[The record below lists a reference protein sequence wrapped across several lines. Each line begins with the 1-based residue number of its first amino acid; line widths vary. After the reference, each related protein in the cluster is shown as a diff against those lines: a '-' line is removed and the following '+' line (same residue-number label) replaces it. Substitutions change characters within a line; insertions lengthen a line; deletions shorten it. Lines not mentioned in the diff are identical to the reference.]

1 MSLTSGVSDV
11 HSLSPSEQ
19 SISMPQSPRGW
30 RLPWQA
36 ARSPPV
42 RLKLGVMTQVHRRT
56 MPVQHREQPPPGE
69 GPLPPPR
76 PLPLGFLS
84 LQTGCAD
91 SRTTYMQMASEGT
104 DSASSPKPDVSGY
117 GQAAPGLAEQMQK
130 QVPVLPSPAGG
141 HSATPMLWRQSAE
154 LL

>member
-1 MSLTSGVSDV
+1 MFLTSGVSDV

-19 SISMPQSPRGW
+19 SISMPRSPRGW

-56 MPVQHREQPPPGE
+56 MPVQHRKQPPPRE
-69 GPLPPPR
+69 GPRPPPR

-91 SRTTYMQMASEGT
+91 SRTTCKWHLKAQTLRLLQSLMLLGMGRPPPALLSRCK
-104 DSASSPKPDVSGY
+104 SRCPCCHHL
-117 GQAAPGLAEQMQK
+117 LADTQL
-130 QVPVLPSPAGG
+130 LPCFGAN
-141 HSATPMLWRQSAE
+141 E
-154 LL
+154 